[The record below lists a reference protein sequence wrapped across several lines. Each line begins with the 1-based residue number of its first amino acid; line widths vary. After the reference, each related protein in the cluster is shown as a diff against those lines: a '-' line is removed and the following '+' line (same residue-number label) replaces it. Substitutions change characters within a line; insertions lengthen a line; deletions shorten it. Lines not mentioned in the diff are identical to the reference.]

1 MRSHLS
7 PLDPSGQAHYVGR
20 HDQESLS
27 DGYFVRA
34 TGTLALLLL
43 TAGLTRGQV
52 MRSDVQAHDVYYSS
66 TTNLLYV
73 TAASTSP
80 HAPNKLLALNPVT
93 AQDVWQIDAG
103 GTDPGEIAG
112 SDDGN
117 YVYVYLQSA
126 ALIRRFN
133 LQTQTADL
141 QFPAT
146 MTGAPSQVA
155 VSCMK
160 VIQGDP
166 DTVAVSFVNPA
177 SDPGHVGIALFHL
190 GTQLPNTVPGS
201 THCLTMAYGAAP
213 ATMWCH
219 DSEDTAFTLYQLSVD
234 ASGIQTVGPGLPGL
248 VYGFNQTPQFY
259 NGRLFFNSL
268 GLIIDPV
275 QRLDVAQLP
284 YVGTPTGAFTV
295 DPNAGLVYFS
305 RANGSERYFWALD
318 ANRFLPVAY
327 ADTGTAAN
335 PWIYS
340 NMVRCGTGGLAG
352 ISESGSVAVVPL
364 SVIAPLP
371 LVVPG
376 TPTNDPSGAI
386 RMAMPNQSLA
396 YSPVLNMLYATVPDA
411 APGLGNSIVP
421 LDPNSLNA
429 SSPLWIG
436 SRPSLSAVTQDGL
449 HLYEA
454 LGASNVL
461 WRINLAA
468 FTPDLD
474 FALYNT
480 GGFPVWAMS
489 LVPLPASPNDVA
501 VLQGGGAGALGNTV
515 AVYDR
520 GVALPQAA
528 AAGWDT
534 VLALSDNGTTLYG
547 LNGFSTSPGFD
558 SYAITAQGV
567 SNPSGAL
574 SVTPQL
580 FSDLK
585 CRNGLCVTSYGI
597 VIDAVRN
604 RALGVCPISGF
615 ATPLL
620 DVPGQRAYFLIAGT
634 NNINITSCNLNTY
647 LPAEQFTLTAQPQF
661 SGNLLLTQPDQF
673 AFNTGSEVITLPKS
687 AVTPVPATPAP
698 QPTTSNGLV
707 QLPVAANYGVYDPV
721 RDRLY
726 VQLAYNNAGTLG
738 NSIGIV
744 RADTGALVSTIPL
757 GGEPVMMALSS
768 DASRLFVALNYADAV
783 LQVNMST
790 QTVEQTILLGSA
802 VSALCAIP
810 GQSTSVV
817 VADQNTL
824 HAFDNGVERPL
835 TAQSGS
841 LLPAAAITFG
851 PTPSAF
857 YSLAPG
863 GVAAWQVNSSG
874 ITAVNSVFPNNPYIG
889 TARTM
894 TSIGNNL
901 YIDGGSVFS
910 IPSLAWV
917 NQIADAGSV
926 AADPVTQQ
934 IYVAWNN
941 GISIYSAATLALT
954 GWLGTTTAQH
964 RPLIPCGPQHIAWLE
979 ANINFGS
986 LSAVTLPHLP
996 ASVSPGNDGIMRL
1009 DVPVSSVVWD
1019 TLANQLV
1026 AAALPG
1032 AGPDGNSLFSLDP
1045 FFGALQIVTRI
1056 DNQPSQISLAPDAHV
1071 AYVGASGGGTV
1082 ARINLDSSAI
1092 EKSWTFFVQD
1102 PNGGALVPYQLVALS
1117 AATDSLIV
1125 NASSRYKNDAPN
1137 FLMAIDSGL
1146 PRTSI
1151 LGLWPNPF
1159 YGSIIAADGT
1169 GQYVYVEANAWLNVD
1184 ANGIAI
1190 AQDPSI
1196 TGLRSFSQAA
1206 ACGNLLYLNSGQVV
1220 NPAAG
1225 QIVADYGNR
1234 AQPYPGPSDRI
1245 ACDAANDR
1253 VLYLTSTEED
1263 YFVQVFQLSTGASQ
1277 GKMRF
1282 GNVSGNILDLIAA
1295 GPSLAAI
1302 RTDQSVLLLPLG
1314 LVAGLQTPPSVA
1326 SVTNAASYA
1335 QSGFAPG
1342 SIAAIFGSGLANWT
1356 FQANSFP
1363 LPGTLAGTSVSVAGQ
1378 PAYPLYVSPNQINV
1392 VLPTSLPAGTADL
1405 QVSVG
1410 TLSTN
1415 TSISIVPTA
1424 PGIFTY
1430 NGNHAAAQN
1439 QDYSLNSPTNPAPAG
1454 SVIMVYFTGQGLTT
1468 LPVSP
1473 WLPAPGADNA
1483 VAMSTATVGGQ
1494 AAQVLYSGL
1503 APGFAGL
1510 AQANI
1515 QLPSLASG
1523 DYQLVLKVGDALS
1536 NSVVVSVK

>member
-1 MRSHLS
+1 
-7 PLDPSGQAHYVGR
+7 
-20 HDQESLS
+20 
-27 DGYFVRA
+27 
-34 TGTLALLLL
+34 
-43 TAGLTRGQV
+43 

-73 TAASTSP
+73 TTASTSP
-80 HAPNKLLALNPVT
+80 HAPNTLLALNPVT

-117 YVYVYLQSA
+117 YVYVYFQSA

-155 VSCMK
+155 VTCMK

-166 DTVAVSFVNPA
+166 DTVAVSFANPA
-177 SDPGHVGIALFHL
+177 IDPGHVGIALFHL

-201 THCLTMAYGAAP
+201 THCLTMAYGATS

-234 ASGIQTVGPGLPGL
+234 ANGIQAVGPGLPGL
-248 VYGFNQTPQFY
+248 AYGFNQTPQFY

-295 DPNAGLVYFS
+295 DPSAGLVYFS
-305 RANGSERYFWALD
+305 RANGSDRYFWALD

-327 ADTGTAAN
+327 AYTGTAAN
-335 PWIYS
+335 PWIHS
-340 NMVRCGTGGLAG
+340 NMVRCGLGGLAG
-352 ISESGSVAVVPL
+352 INESGLVAVIPL

-371 LVVPG
+371 LVMPG
-376 TPTNDPSGAI
+376 TPVNDPSGAI
-386 RMAMPNQSLA
+386 RMAIPNQSLS

-429 SSPLWIG
+429 SNPLWVG

-461 WRINLAA
+461 WRINLTA

-480 GGFPVWAMS
+480 GGAPAGAMS
-489 LVPLPASPNDVA
+489 LVPLPASPNNVA

-515 AVYDR
+515 TIYGS
-520 GVALPQAA
+520 GVALSQAA
-528 AAGWDT
+528 GAGWDT

-547 LNGFSTSPGFD
+547 LNGYSTSPGFD

-567 SNPSGAL
+567 SNPSGEF
-574 SVTPQL
+574 SVTPPGGDQS

-585 CRNGLCVTSYGI
+585 CGNGLCVTSYGI
-597 VIDAVRN
+597 VINAVNN
-604 RALGVCPISGF
+604 RVTGICPISGF
-615 ATPLL
+615 ASPLL
-620 DVPGQRAYFLIAGT
+620 DVPDQRAYFLTAGA
-634 NNINITSCNLNTY
+634 NDISITSCNLNTF
-647 LPAEQFTLTAQPQF
+647 LPAEQFTLTAQPEF
-661 SGNLLLTQPDQF
+661 NGNLIVTPANQI
-673 AFNTGSEVITLPKS
+673 AFNTGNEIITLPKS
-687 AVTPVPATPAP
+687 AVTPIPATPVP
-698 QPTTSNGLV
+698 QPATTNGFV
-707 QLPVAANYGVYDPV
+707 QLPVMANYGVYDPV

-726 VQLAYNNAGTLG
+726 VSLTYNNAGTLG

-744 RADTGALVSTIPL
+744 RPDTGALVSTIPV
-757 GGEPVMMALSS
+757 GGEPSMMALSS
-768 DASRLFVALNYADAV
+768 DASRLFLALNYADAV
-783 LQVNMST
+783 VQVNMST
-790 QTVEQTILLGSA
+790 QTVEQTILFGSA

-817 VADQNTL
+817 VADQTTL
-824 HAFDNGVERPL
+824 HAFDNGVERPG
-835 TAQSGS
+835 TAQSTS
-841 LLPAAAITFG
+841 LLPATSMTFG
-851 PTPSAF
+851 ATPSAF
-857 YSLAPG
+857 YSLAAG
-863 GVAAWQVNSSG
+863 GVGAWQLNSSG
-874 ITAVNSVFPNNPYIG
+874 ISAANSVILNDPYIG
-889 TARTM
+889 TAQTM

-901 YIDGGSVFS
+901 YIDGGSVLS
-910 IPSLAWV
+910 IPSLSWV
-917 NQIADAGSV
+917 NQIANAGSV
-926 AADPVTQQ
+926 AADPLTQQ

-941 GISIYSAATLALT
+941 GISIYSASTLALT

-964 RPLIPCGPQHIAWLE
+964 KRLMPCGSQHIAWLE
-979 ANINFGS
+979 ANIDFGS
-986 LSAVTLPHLP
+986 LSAVALPHLP
-996 ASVSPGNDGIMRL
+996 TSVLPSNDGIMRL
-1009 DVPVSSVVWD
+1009 DAPVSSLVWD
-1019 TLANQLV
+1019 TRNNQLV
-1026 AAALPG
+1026 AAALPS

-1045 FFGALQIVTRI
+1045 VFGALQIVTRI

-1071 AYVGASGGGTV
+1071 AYVGASGGGTI
-1082 ARINLDSSAI
+1082 ARINLDSPAI
-1092 EKSWTFFVQD
+1092 EKSWPFFVRD
-1102 PNGGALVPYQLVALS
+1102 PNGGAVVPYQIVALS

-1125 NASSRYKNDAPN
+1125 NASSRYTNDAPY
-1137 FLMAIDSGL
+1137 FVMAIDNGT
-1146 PRTSI
+1146 PRTNM

-1169 GQYVYVEANAWLNVD
+1169 GQHVYVEANAWLNVD
-1184 ANGIAI
+1184 ANGITI
-1190 AQDPSI
+1190 AEDPSI

-1225 QIVADYGNR
+1225 QIVADYGNS

-1245 ACDAANDR
+1245 ACDATNDH
-1253 VLYLTSTEED
+1253 VLYLTGIEEN
-1263 YFVQVFQLSTGASQ
+1263 YMLQAFRLSAGSPQ
-1277 GKMRF
+1277 GQMQF
-1282 GNVSGNILDLIAA
+1282 GNVSGNILDLITA

-1302 RTDQSVLLLPLG
+1302 RTDQSVLLLPLN
-1314 LVAGLQTPPSVA
+1314 LIAGLQTPPSVA

-1363 LPGTLAGTSVSVAGQ
+1363 LPGTL
-1378 PAYPLYVSPNQINV
+1378 
-1392 VLPTSLPAGTADL
+1392 
-1405 QVSVG
+1405 
-1410 TLSTN
+1410 
-1415 TSISIVPTA
+1415 
-1424 PGIFTY
+1424 
-1430 NGNHAAAQN
+1430 
-1439 QDYSLNSPTNPAPAG
+1439 PAPA
-1454 SVIMVYFTGQGLTT
+1454 F
-1468 LPVSP
+1468 PSP
-1473 WLPAPGADNA
+1473 DSQPTRSTSAPTR
-1483 VAMSTATVGGQ
+1483 STSCSPPPFPQ
-1494 AAQVLYSGL
+1494 ARRTCKYR
-1503 APGFAGL
+1503 
-1510 AQANI
+1510 
-1515 QLPSLASG
+1515 
-1523 DYQLVLKVGDALS
+1523 
-1536 NSVVVSVK
+1536 